1 MTRSASTGVAT
12 SILWVMAEKELL
24 ENGQSGG
31 QLFLAKVTPWSTS
44 QSLLASVYDR
54 FSWLDDPPNWV
65 AWVTTPPYTKIID
78 HGEVTLYLQSFSLLL
93 VLLLVYLLAALT
105 VAVIG
110 YYWRGKE

>member
-1 MTRSASTGVAT
+1 
-12 SILWVMAEKELL
+12 
-24 ENGQSGG
+24 
-31 QLFLAKVTPWSTS
+31 
-44 QSLLASVYDR
+44 
-54 FSWLDDPPNWV
+54 
-65 AWVTTPPYTKIID
+65 VTTPPYTKIID